1 MCVTPI
7 YEWSALLRIN
17 IRTTTK
23 VNITMKYMKGMLY
36 LYCHYLLI
44 HRWSNKATHIHIV
57 NSICHTYMEVQPWNQ
72 LSKIQ
77 LTGMTICLL
86 WGKSM
91 CVGTCEC
98 ACMRAHTL
106 YNVAKVM
113 YRNQVHSKGE
123 ANMPAYSG
131 WWNKLTL

>member
-1 MCVTPI
+1 MSHPSMSEVLCWGLI
-7 YEWSALLRIN
+7 YVQLLKWI
-17 IRTTTK
+17 
-23 VNITMKYMKGMLY
+23 
-36 LYCHYLLI
+36 
-44 HRWSNKATHIHIV
+44 
-57 NSICHTYMEVQPWNQ
+57 
-72 LSKIQ
+72 
-77 LTGMTICLL
+77 LL
-86 WGKSM
+86 WNIWRVCCICIVIIFWYIDDQIRPHTSILSIQYVMHSYMNDNETSYQGFSSQEWLLVSYEGKSM